1 MKQDLLKGI
10 LRDVSRSFYLTIKV
24 LPKPVRDPIGLAY
37 LLARISDT
45 IADTECIES
54 SKRLQMLRVFK
65 DKIMGQGR
73 QKILW
78 DNLAEKAENEGESRM
93 LRRAEDALA
102 CLRSMDGDDQKEI
115 RRVLNTILA
124 GQEFDLLHFEPH
136 AEDSSVNKENL
147 PVIIPLESEEEADEY
162 TYSVAGCVGDFWSRI
177 CRRKLFPNAMLPFP
191 DRYWRNMG
199 VSFGQ
204 GLQWVNILRDIPRDL
219 RKGRCYIP
227 ASALR
232 KCGLTPVDLLDHK
245 RFSQFKTLYL
255 QYLENAFNHMEEGW
269 RYTLSVPYSQMRVR
283 VACALPL
290 LIGVR
295 TLKELSQR
303 NPLDPDSVIKIP
315 RSEVKALTKRL
326 VFNYWFPWYWKRL
339 FPKTWTELLE
349 MK

>member
-10 LRDVSRSFYLTIKV
+10 LRDVSRSFYLTIKL

-45 IADTECIES
+45 IADTGCIES

-65 DKIMGQGR
+65 EKIMGQGG

-78 DNLAEKAENEGESRM
+78 NNLADKAENDGEARM
-93 LRRAEDALA
+93 LRRAEDALL
-102 CLRSMDGDDQKEI
+102 CLKGLHNDDQKEI

-136 AEDSSVNKENL
+136 AEDPLVKKDHL
-147 PVIIPLESEEEADEY
+147 PVIIPLETEEEADEY

-177 CRRKLFPNAMLPFP
+177 CRRKLFPNANLPFP
-191 DRYWRNMG
+191 DRYWRNLG

-219 RKGRCYIP
+219 RNGRCYIP

-232 KCGLTPVDLLDHK
+232 NCGLTPSDLLDHK
-245 RFSQFKTLYL
+245 RYSYFKPLYL
-255 QYLENAFNHMEEGW
+255 QYLENSFNQLAEGW
-269 RYTLSVPYSQMRVR
+269 RYTLSIPFGQMRVR

-290 LIGVR
+290 LIGAH

-303 NPLDPDSVIKIP
+303 NPLDPDAVIKIT
-315 RSEVKALTKRL
+315 RSEVKDLTRRL
-326 VFNYWFPWYWKRL
+326 IFNYWFPWYWRNL
-339 FPKTWTELLE
+339 FPNSWQDLLDSD
-349 MK
+349 